1 MARTLDSEHIR
12 RLTDGKT
19 DEGRAEAA
27 AGVAAAVASGELNET
42 ERGIA
47 LDIVAILTR
56 DAAEKVRMA
65 MVEHLRHCPFLP
77 NDVAVRIAFD

>member
-47 LDIVAILTR
+47 LDILAI
-56 DAAEKVRMA
+56 
-65 MVEHLRHCPFLP
+65 
-77 NDVAVRIAFD
+77 